1 MTFEDRIH
9 QSAKRISARQNAKL
23 RVPANPRKSNATYWG
38 WVATPAAAIVGIAL
52 GLSFQHRIITSG
64 TGETATTG
72 IAVQPVHDTVYVPD
86 VRHDTLWL
94 TRVEEKVR
102 LVEREAH
109 SNTSAPTTSASA
121 PITPASGD
129 DVCTSV
135 SCDGINY
142 AILASN

>member
-9 QSAKRISARQNAKL
+9 QSARRTSAQQNARL
-23 RVPANPRKSNATYWG
+23 HVPANPRKSGTAYWG
-38 WVATPAAAIVGIAL
+38 WVATPAAAVVGIAL
-52 GLSFQHRIITSG
+52 GLSLQHHTV
-64 TGETATTG
+64 TETVNTAISE
-72 IAVQPVHDTVYVPD
+72 IAGQPVHDTVYVTD

-94 TRVEEKVR
+94 TRIKEKVR
-102 LVEREAH
+102 YVEREAPA
-109 SNTSAPTTSASA
+109 NTVATTTAPS
-121 PITPASGD
+121 D

>member
-23 RVPANPRKSNATYWG
+23 HVPANPRKSGTTYWG
-38 WVATPAAAIVGIAL
+38 WVATPAAAVVGIAF
-52 GLSFQHRIITSG
+52 GLSLQHRIITSG
-64 TGETATTG
+64 TGETATKD
-72 IAVQPVHDTVYVPD
+72 IVAQPVHDTVYVPD

-102 LVEREAH
+102 LVEREAPA
-109 SNTSAPTTSASA
+109 NTAVQTASTPKTSI
-121 PITPASGD
+121 PGD

>member
-9 QSAKRISARQNAKL
+9 QSARRTSAQQNAGL
-23 RVPANPRKSNATYWG
+23 HVPANPRKTNTTYWG
-38 WVATPAAAIVGIAL
+38 WIATPAAAVVGIAL
-52 GLSFQHRIITSG
+52 GLSLQHHTVTE
-64 TGETATTG
+64 TGNTAISE
-72 IAVQPVHDTVYVPD
+72 IAGQPVHDTVYVTD

-94 TRVEEKVR
+94 TRIKEKVR
-102 LVEREAH
+102 YVEREAPA
-109 SNTSAPTTSASA
+109 NTVATTSPS
-121 PITPASGD
+121 D

>member
-1 MTFEDRIH
+1 MKFEDRIH
-9 QSAKRISARQNAKL
+9 QSARRLSAKQNADL

-72 IAVQPVHDTVYVPD
+72 IAVQPVHDTVYVPE
-86 VRHDTLWL
+86 VKHDTMWL

-102 LVEREAH
+102 LVELKTP
-109 SNTSAPTTSASA
+109 SNNTAPITSASA
-121 PITPASGD
+121 PTPHTSD

>member
-23 RVPANPRKSNATYWG
+23 HVPANPRKTSTTYWG
-38 WVATPAAAIVGIAL
+38 WIATPAAAVVGIAL
-52 GLSFQHRIITSG
+52 GLSFQHRIMMPG
-64 TGETATTG
+64 TDETATSE
-72 IAVQPVHDTVYVPD
+72 IAGQPVHDTVYVPD

-102 LVEREAH
+102 LVEREAPA
-109 SNTSAPTTSASA
+109 NTAVPTASTPKTSI
-121 PITPASGD
+121 PGD

>member
-9 QSAKRISARQNAKL
+9 QSAKRISARQNVKL
-23 RVPANPRKSNATYWG
+23 HVPDNPRKSGKAYWG

-52 GLSFQHRIITSG
+52 GLSFQHRIMMPG
-64 TGETATTG
+64 TDETATRE
-72 IAVQPVHDTVYVPD
+72 IATQQVHDTVYVPD

-102 LVEREAH
+102 LVEREAPA
-109 SNTSAPTTSASA
+109 TTTSASA
-121 PITPASGD
+121 QTTSIPGD

>member
-9 QSAKRISARQNAKL
+9 QSARRTSAQQNAGL
-23 RVPANPRKSNATYWG
+23 HVPANPRKTSTTYWG
-38 WVATPAAAIVGIAL
+38 WIATPAAAVVGIAL
-52 GLSFQHRIITSG
+52 GLSLQHHTVTE
-64 TGETATTG
+64 TGNTAKSE
-72 IAVQPVHDTVYVPD
+72 IAGQPVHDTVYVTD

-94 TRVEEKVR
+94 TRIKEKVR
-102 LVEREAH
+102 YVEREAPA
-109 SNTSAPTTSASA
+109 NTVATTTAPS
-121 PITPASGD
+121 D

>member
-9 QSAKRISARQNAKL
+9 QSAKRISARQNARL
-23 RVPANPRKSNATYWG
+23 HVPANPRKISTTYWG
-38 WVATPAAAIVGIAL
+38 WVATPAAAVVGIAL
-52 GLSFQHRIITSG
+52 GLSFQHRIMMPG
-64 TGETATTG
+64 TDETATRE
-72 IAVQPVHDTVYVPD
+72 IATQQVHDTVYVPD

-102 LVEREAH
+102 LVEREAPA
-109 SNTSAPTTSASA
+109 NTAVPTASTPKTSI
-121 PITPASGD
+121 PGD

>member
-9 QSAKRISARQNAKL
+9 QSARRTSAQQNARL
-23 RVPANPRKSNATYWG
+23 HVPANPRKISTTYWG
-38 WVATPAAAIVGIAL
+38 WVATPAAAVVGIAL
-52 GLSFQHRIITSG
+52 GLSFQHHTVTE
-64 TGETATTG
+64 TGNTAKSE
-72 IAVQPVHDTVYVPD
+72 IAGQPVHDTVYVPD

-102 LVEREAH
+102 YVEREAPA
-109 SNTSAPTTSASA
+109 NTVATTTAPS
-121 PITPASGD
+121 D

>member
-23 RVPANPRKSNATYWG
+23 HVPANPRKSGTAYWG

-64 TGETATTG
+64 TGETATKD
-72 IAVQPVHDTVYVPD
+72 IAGQPVHDTVYVTD

-94 TRVEEKVR
+94 TRIKEKVR
-102 LVEREAH
+102 YVEREAPA
-109 SNTSAPTTSASA
+109 NTVATTTAPS
-121 PITPASGD
+121 D

>member
-9 QSAKRISARQNAKL
+9 QSARRTSAQQNARL
-23 RVPANPRKSNATYWG
+23 HVPANPRKSGTTYWG
-38 WVATPAAAIVGIAL
+38 WVATPAAAVVGIAL
-52 GLSFQHRIITSG
+52 GLSFQHHIMMPG
-64 TGETATTG
+64 TDETATRE
-72 IAVQPVHDTVYVPD
+72 IATQQVHDTVYVPD

-102 LVEREAH
+102 YVEREAPA
-109 SNTSAPTTSASA
+109 NTVATTTAPS
-121 PITPASGD
+121 D

>member
-23 RVPANPRKSNATYWG
+23 HVPDNPRKSGTAYWG

-52 GLSFQHRIITSG
+52 GLSFQHRIMMPG
-64 TGETATTG
+64 TDETATRE
-72 IAVQPVHDTVYVPD
+72 IATQQVHDTVYVPD

-102 LVEREAH
+102 LVEREAPA
-109 SNTSAPTTSASA
+109 NTAVPTASTPKTSI
-121 PITPASGD
+121 PGD

>member
-23 RVPANPRKSNATYWG
+23 HVPANPRKSGTTYWG
-38 WVATPAAAIVGIAL
+38 WVATPAAAVVGIAF
-52 GLSFQHRIITSG
+52 GLSFQHRIMMHG
-64 TGETATTG
+64 TDETATRE
-72 IAVQPVHDTVYVPD
+72 IATQQVHDTVYVPD

-102 LVEREAH
+102 LVEREAPA
-109 SNTSAPTTSASA
+109 NTVATTTAPS
-121 PITPASGD
+121 D

>member
-23 RVPANPRKSNATYWG
+23 HVPANPRKSGTAYWG

-52 GLSFQHRIITSG
+52 GLSFQHLIMMPG
-64 TGETATTG
+64 TGETATKE
-72 IAVQPVHDTVYVPD
+72 IATQPVHDTVYVPD

-102 LVEREAH
+102 LVEREAPA
-109 SNTSAPTTSASA
+109 TTTSASA
-121 PITPASGD
+121 PKTSIPGD

>member
-1 MTFEDRIH
+1 MKFEDRIH
-9 QSAKRISARQNAKL
+9 QSARRLSAKQNADL

-64 TGETATTG
+64 TDETATNAIT
-72 IAVQPVHDTVYVPD
+72 AQPVHDTVYVPE
-86 VRHDTLWL
+86 VKHDTMWL

-102 LVEREAH
+102 LVELQTP
-109 SNTSAPTTSASA
+109 SNTPASTTSASA
-121 PITPASGD
+121 PTPHTSD

>member
-23 RVPANPRKSNATYWG
+23 RVPANPRKSGTTYWG
-38 WVATPAAAIVGIAL
+38 WAATPAAAIVGIAL

-64 TGETATTG
+64 TDETATNAIT
-72 IAVQPVHDTVYVPD
+72 AQPVHDTIYVTD
-86 VRHDTLWL
+86 VKHDTLWL

-102 LVEREAH
+102 LVELKTP
-109 SNTSAPTTSASA
+109 SNNTAPITSASA
-121 PITPASGD
+121 PTPHTSD